1 MYLRGLL
8 RFVGGVAV
16 ALRRAS
22 QTSFRPSR
30 KHDRV
35 QPQLDDATMLTP
47 FHKPC
52 QAPMTVVTAANMRDQ
67 GRRVTVAVVEAHF
80 SLSESTSTTDNP
92 WSIYVLTAG
101 ALERH
106 GNLIDI
112 RASQEPLG
120 TWSSS
125 TA

>member
-22 QTSFRPSR
+22 QTSLRPSR

-52 QAPMTVVTAANMRDQ
+52 QAPMTVVTAANIERP
-67 GRRVTVAVVEAHF
+67 RVTVAVVEAHF